1 MTANRQSRYFL
12 WLLLLGL
19 GALVYLFLYM
29 KADVAI
35 PLQGLSM
42 RGLGNMVIRAD
53 ADASIK
59 SVHIT
64 EGAQVT
70 PGTPIISL
78 NDVEIEAEMASL
90 EQEIRGVQILLQA
103 KQALLATHEKEYQAV
118 KAMVD
123 RGLEPAGELRKAELS
138 VNTAKAEIVE
148 SEVKIGVLQS
158 QGLRLAAKAS
168 RYQVISPHSGTVLK
182 LLKYSIGD
190 VVKAGDPIAEIV
202 PDMGEIVFEAKVSP
216 KDISSVKV
224 GNDALIALSAFN
236 RYEVTPFS
244 GSVTYVSQASLTNN
258 EGETYFIARISPTQD
273 AKIPREV
280 VRLLGVG
287 QTADISIKSSERS
300 VMAFLLDPLMRG
312 SSKVFTEK

>member
-1 MTANRQSRYFL
+1 MTTARQSRFFL
-12 WLLLLGL
+12 WMLLLGL
-19 GALVYLFLYM
+19 GALGYLFLYM

-64 EGAQVT
+64 EGAHVT

-78 NDVEIEAEMASL
+78 NVVEIEAEMASL
-90 EQEIRGVQILLQA
+90 EQEVLGVKIMMQA

-148 SEVKIGVLQS
+148 SEVKIGVLQA

-168 RYQVISPHSGTVLK
+168 RYQVISPHAGTVLK

-190 VVKAGDPIAEIV
+190 VVKAGDPIA
-202 PDMGEIVFEAKVSP
+202 
-216 KDISSVKV
+216 
-224 GNDALIALSAFN
+224 
-236 RYEVTPFS
+236 
-244 GSVTYVSQASLTNN
+244 
-258 EGETYFIARISPTQD
+258 
-273 AKIPREV
+273 
-280 VRLLGVG
+280 
-287 QTADISIKSSERS
+287 
-300 VMAFLLDPLMRG
+300 
-312 SSKVFTEK
+312 